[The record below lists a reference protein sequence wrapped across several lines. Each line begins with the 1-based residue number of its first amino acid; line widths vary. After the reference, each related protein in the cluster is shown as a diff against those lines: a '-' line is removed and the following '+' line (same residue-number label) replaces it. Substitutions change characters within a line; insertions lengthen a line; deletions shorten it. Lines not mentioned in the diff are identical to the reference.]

1 MLLEDLLKGL
11 DYKLISGD
19 LKTNVKEIRYDN
31 RKVTSGDLFVC
42 IKGFK
47 VDGHEFAK
55 SAIDNG
61 AKVIITEKK
70 IEVNHGITEVLV
82 EDSRK
87 ALAVISSNYYDNPS
101 SKMKIIGVTG
111 TNGKT
116 TTAFMLKSILD
127 KAGHK
132 TGLVGTIANYIGNK
146 VIKTE
151 RTTPESFELQKLF
164 KEMVD
169 EEVEYCIMEVS
180 SHSLELNRV
189 YGVEFY
195 IGIFT
200 NLTRDHLDFHLTF
213 ENYYKAKYK
222 LFQNSKL
229 KIVNMDDE
237 YGQRVKRDLISET
250 SEGNIITYSINNSG
264 DFNARNISVNGILS
278 NFNVRYKEDSKDMVL
293 QIPGDYNIYNAL
305 GAIASARILDITW
318 ENIIDALKETVVAGR
333 CERVVGE
340 YPNDYEIIIDYAHT
354 PDGLENILKT
364 ARKFTKN
371 KLICIFGCG
380 GDRDKQKRGE
390 MGQIALELADYS
402 IITSD
407 NPRTE
412 EPLLIINDIVKELK
426 KNNYEVE
433 ENRYTAIE
441 KGMKMAKDGDVLIL
455 AGKGHETYQVLKDK
469 TIDFD
474 ERKIIKEILAKI

>member
-11 DYKLISGD
+11 NYGLISGD

-31 RKVTSGDLFVC
+31 RKVKKEDLFVC
-42 IKGFK
+42 VKGFK
-47 VDGHEFAK
+47 VDGHEFAE
-55 SAIDNG
+55 SAIANG
-61 AKVIITEKK
+61 ATVIITEKK
-70 IEVNHGITEVLV
+70 LEINHKITEILV

-87 ALAVISSNYYDNPS
+87 ALAIISSNYYDNPS
-101 SKMKIIGVTG
+101 AKMKVIGVTG

-127 KAGHK
+127 KAGYK
-132 TGLVGTIANYIGNK
+132 TGLVGTIANYIGDK
-146 VIKTE
+146 IIKTE

-169 EEVEYCIMEVS
+169 EKVEYCIMEVS
-180 SHSLELNRV
+180 SHSLELSRV

-213 ENYYKAKYK
+213 DNYYKAKYK
-222 LFQNSKL
+222 LFQNSKF
-229 KIVNMDDE
+229 KIVNIDDE
-237 YGQRVKRDLISET
+237 YGQRVKRDLISEGL
-250 SEGNIITYSINNSG
+250 EENIITYSINNSG
-264 DFNARNISVNGILS
+264 DYNVSNISVNGILS
-278 NFNVRYKEDSKDMVL
+278 NFQLRYKEETKNVIL

-305 GAIASARILDITW
+305 GAIASARILNIAW
-318 ENIIDALKETVVAGR
+318 EDVMKALKETVVAGR

-340 YPNDYEIIIDYAHT
+340 YPKNYEIIIDYAHT

-364 ARKFTKN
+364 ARKFTSN
-371 KLICIFGCG
+371 KLICVFGCG

-390 MGQIALELADYS
+390 MGQIAAELADYS

-412 EPLLIINDIVKELK
+412 EPLLIIEDIVKELK
-426 KNNYEVE
+426 KDNYEIE
-433 ENRYTAIE
+433 ENRYKAIE
-441 KGMKMAKDGDVLIL
+441 KGMRMAENGDVLIL
-455 AGKGHETYQVLKDK
+455 AGKGHETYQVLKDE

-474 ERKIIKEILAKI
+474 ERKIIKEILDKI

>member
-11 DYKLISGD
+11 DYKLINGD

-61 AKVIITEKK
+61 ATVIIAEKK
-70 IEVNHGITEVLV
+70 LDINHGITEVLV

-213 ENYYKAKYK
+213 DNYYKAKYK
-222 LFQNSKL
+222 LFQNSKF
-229 KIVNMDDE
+229 KVVNMDDE
-237 YGQRVKRDLISET
+237 YGQRVKRDLISEG

-264 DFNARNISVNGILS
+264 DFDARNISVNGILS
-278 NFNVRYKEDSKDMVL
+278 NFNVIYKEDSKDMVL

-318 ENIIDALKETVVAGR
+318 ENIINALKETVVAGR
-333 CERVVGE
+333 CERVALE

-364 ARKFTKN
+364 ARKFTNN

-390 MGQIALELADYS
+390 MGQIAVELADYS

-412 EPLLIINDIVKELK
+412 DPLLIINDIVKELK

-433 ENRYTAIE
+433 ENRHAAIE

-455 AGKGHETYQVLKDK
+455 AGKGHETYQVLKEK